1 MFAMFTQ
8 IFTTISVLFAGLEK
22 FAHAFNHLG
31 TWGEETAGAFSDESR
46 INRRAKM
53 NALRQKTGVTEAE
66 VPNVERPA
74 TSEAD

>member
-1 MFAMFTQ
+1 MFNMFAQ

-22 FAHAFNHLG
+22 FANAFNHLG

-53 NALRQKTGVTEAE
+53 EALRRKTGVTEEQVPTETVAAVAAE
-66 VPNVERPA
+66 
-74 TSEAD
+74 

>member
-8 IFTTISVLFAGLEK
+8 VFTTISVLFAGLEK
-22 FAHAFNHLG
+22 FAKAFNHLG

-53 NALRQKTGVTEAE
+53 NALRVKTGVTEDQVGNDEA
-66 VPNVERPA
+66 PKVEA
-74 TSEAD
+74 T